1 MPPRELIWAPGA
13 VEQLA
18 TFLRGRTDRKGIRKC
33 VEQHLLAAA
42 NDLESAAQK
51 WSGPLED
58 VWVYRFRC
66 EDHKEGKVVAVY
78 IQAELEAIDGLLG
91 VLACGTVTM

>member
-1 MPPRELIWAPGA
+1 
-13 VEQLA
+13 
-18 TFLRGRTDRKGIRKC
+18 
-33 VEQHLLAAA
+33 
-42 NDLESAAQK
+42 LESAAQK
-51 WSGPLED
+51 WSGPVED

>member
-1 MPPRELIWAPGA
+1 M
-13 VEQLA
+13 
-18 TFLRGRTDRKGIRKC
+18 
-33 VEQHLLAAA
+33 EQHLLAAA